1 MSKEELWATRWYDAL
16 ACGYND
22 EQATTIA
29 NRAVAKA
36 FPVVRKDRGVRA
48 GSKAGRRQWALRQGG
63 N

>member
-1 MSKEELWATRWYDAL
+1 MSREELWTARWYDAL
-16 ACGYND
+16 AAGCGD
-22 EQATTIA
+22 EQATAIA

-36 FPVVRKDRGVRA
+36 FPVTRKDRGVRA